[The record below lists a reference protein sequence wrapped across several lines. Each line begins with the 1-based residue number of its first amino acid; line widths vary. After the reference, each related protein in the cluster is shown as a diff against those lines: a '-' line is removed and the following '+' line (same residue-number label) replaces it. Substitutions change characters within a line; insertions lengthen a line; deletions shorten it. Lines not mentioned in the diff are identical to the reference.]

1 MVNQRRRS
9 AYVPQEIE
17 PKWQKI
23 WAERGVMKAS
33 DSSPKQ
39 KYYDLVMYP
48 YPSGDLTVGHARNYV
63 MGDVL
68 ARMKRMQG
76 FEVLHPFGW
85 DAFGLPAENAA
96 VKRGGMHPRKWT
108 LDNIAKGKREL
119 KIMGIL
125 YDWDREVTSSE
136 PDYYR
141 WTQWLF
147 LLMYERGLAYRAMA
161 PVNWCPVD
169 KTVLANEQVI
179 NGKCWRHPD
188 VEVEKR
194 DLEQWFLRITSYAD
208 RLLDDLA
215 LLDKWPQKVRVM
227 QTNWIGRSTGAEVD
241 FPVDGIADEKIRIY
255 TTRPDTLFGATFM
268 VLAPE
273 HPLVESVT
281 SDAQR
286 ARVRAYVEK
295 ARKETEI
302 ERLSTEREKTGVAT
316 GGFAV
321 NPMNGERIPIWVAD
335 YVLVT
340 YGTGAIMAV
349 PAHDERD
356 FEFARRYDLPIRE
369 MIAPPSGAQKVLRE
383 AYLGP
388 GTMVNSGE
396 FDGLDSVVAFERICD
411 WLESRGIGK
420 RAIKYRLR
428 DWLISRQ
435 RFWGAPIPVVYCPNH
450 GIVPVPREQLPVEL
464 PPEYKPLAENP
475 SWYETTCPLG
485 DGPARRETDTMDTF
499 IDSSWYFLRY
509 ASPRDLAEPFD
520 SELANHWMPVD
531 QYTGGVEHAIL
542 HLLYSR
548 FFTKVLHD
556 AGMVE
561 VTEPFMRLFN
571 QGMVKRFG
579 QVMSKSA
586 GNGVSIDELASS
598 AGADAG
604 RIYEMFIGP
613 PEEDVEWN
621 DAGLNGVVKF
631 LQRVWRLVLEP
642 ESVVAEG
649 SEAGVG
655 VSTVDATVLRRKV
668 AQTVGRVTE
677 HYDELRFNTAVA
689 FLMELANAMQD
700 YLRGGGA
707 RDASWDEAVRVLVKL
722 LNPLAPHAC
731 EEMWERLG
739 ESGMLADEAWPAFDA
754 AVAAEPQVTLVVQ
767 VAGKLRDRLTVE
779 AGLGE
784 AAAVQ
789 AALAS
794 EKVGAALNGRRPSK
808 VVYVPDRLINL
819 VP

>member
-1 MVNQRRRS
+1 MVSRPRRS
-9 AYVPQEIE
+9 VYVPQDIE
-17 PKWQKI
+17 PKWQQV
-23 WAERGVMKAS
+23 WADRGVMKAN
-33 DSSPKQ
+33 DSSPKP

-48 YPSGDLTVGHARNYV
+48 YPSGDLTVGHLRNYV

-96 VKRGGMHPRKWT
+96 MKRGNLHPRTWT
-108 LDNIAKGKREL
+108 LENIAKGKREL
-119 KIMGIL
+119 KMAGIL
-125 YDWDREVTSSE
+125 YDWDREVTSCE

-147 LLMYERGLAYRAMA
+147 LLMLQRGLAYRAMA

-179 NGKCWRHPD
+179 NGRCWRHPD

-194 DLEQWFLRITSYAD
+194 DLEQWFLKITDYAD

-215 LLDKWPQKVRVM
+215 LLEHWPHKVRVM
-227 QTNWIGRSTGAEVD
+227 QTNWIGRSQGAEVD
-241 FPVDGIADEKIRIY
+241 FPVDGLPGDKIRIY

-273 HPLVESVT
+273 HSLIERVT
-281 SDAQR
+281 SEKHR
-286 ARVRAYVEK
+286 ARVREYVEK

-316 GGFAV
+316 GGFAI

-335 YVLVT
+335 YVLGT

-356 FEFARRYDLPIRE
+356 FEFAQRYDLPIRE
-369 MIAPPSGAQKVLRE
+369 VIAPPTGPQGRLRE
-383 AYLGP
+383 AYVGP
-388 GTMVNSGE
+388 GVMVNSGQ
-396 FDGLDSVVAFERICD
+396 FDGLESGEAFDKICD
-411 WLESRGIGK
+411 WLESKGLGK
-420 RAIKYRLR
+420 RSVKYRLR

-435 RFWGAPIPVVYCPNH
+435 RYWGAPIPVVYCPTD
-450 GIVPVPREQLPVEL
+450 GMVPVPFDQLPVLL
-464 PPEYKPLAENP
+464 PAEYKPLPEVPEFYRA
-475 SWYETTCPLG
+475 SCPMCG
-485 DGPARRETDTMDTF
+485 KEARRETDTMDTF

-509 ASPRDLAEPFD
+509 VSPHDTTQPFD

-542 HLLYSR
+542 HLLYAR
-548 FFTKVLHD
+548 FFTKVLYD
-556 AGMVE
+556 AGMVK

-579 QVMSKSA
+579 QVMSKSL
-586 GNGVSIDELASS
+586 GNGVSIDELAGSQ
-598 AGADAG
+598 GADAG

-613 PEEDVEWN
+613 PEEDVEWS

-642 ESVVAEG
+642 ASIVEDGAASGG
-649 SEAGVG
+649 SA
-655 VSTVDATVLRRKV
+655 DAAILRRRV

-689 FLMELANAMQD
+689 FLMELANTMQD
-700 YLRGGGA
+700 YLQGRGT
-707 RDASWDEAVRVLVKL
+707 RDAEWDAAVHVLLKL
-722 LNPLAPHAC
+722 LNPLAPHVC

-739 ESGMLADEAWPAFDA
+739 EKGLLADALWPEFDA
-754 AVAAEPQVTLVVQ
+754 AAAAEPKVTLVVQ
-767 VAGKLRDRLTVE
+767 VAGKLRDRLEVDAALTE
-779 AGLGE
+779 D
-784 AAAVQ
+784 AAVK

-794 EKVGAALNGRRPSK
+794 EKVRAALSGRGPSK
-808 VVYVPDRLINL
+808 VIYVPGRLINL